1 MRHLKKFNESK
12 HNGLDK
18 EEIEEIKSIFLNII
32 DDYDIEFREV
42 SYFKYFPSKR
52 DSKKIDAFSIYIE
65 DSNNRIQ
72 ISQILEHLKKLQV
85 YLDDM
90 ECDMDIEPNTSSN
103 EFISLDDFIEF
114 YGDDE
119 LWYIDIIVYK
129 KSSIEGWNQ

>member
-42 SYFKYFPSKR
+42 DYFKYFPSKR